1 MALREEDEMTR
12 QMRRYEFDRARGEA
26 AEWAKAAAVIV
37 AFVAM
42 MTALMGWAG
51 LDDHGD
57 RVRDLSGGTAVVEVA
72 R

>member
-1 MALREEDEMTR
+1 MTR
-12 QMRRYEFDRARGEA
+12 QMHSREFERARGEA

-57 RVRDLSGGTAVVEVA
+57 RVRDLSGGAAVVEVA